1 MTVPASPEEVA
12 AASAQA
18 MWAGDQASRSL
29 GMELLD
35 VTPGRATV
43 RMTVREDMVNGHAIG
58 HGGFTFTLA
67 DSAFAFACNSR
78 NEATV
83 ASGLTVDFLAPVK
96 RGDMLTADAVEV
108 ARTGRTGVYD
118 IVVTNRAGARV
129 ALVRGRSA
137 RLGDRTVL
145 PVTAA
150 EETR

>member
-1 MTVPASPEEVA
+1 MNAQETAESSA
-12 AASAQA
+12 AD
-18 MWAGDQASRSL
+18 MWAGDRASQAL
-29 GMELLD
+29 GMEI
-35 VTPGRATV
+35 VEVGPGRATLRMSV
-43 RMTVREDMVNGHAIG
+43 RDDMVNGHGIG
-58 HGGFTFTLA
+58 HGGLTFALA

-83 ASGLTVDFLAPVK
+83 ASGLSVDFLAPVK
-96 RGDMLTADAVEV
+96 RGDVLIADAVEV

-145 PVTAA
+145 PVAA
-150 EETR
+150 EVTR